1 MKACNSAVPPGLPP
15 GSIRYPALKVPGYF
29 RVVPLG
35 RKGNARHQGQEK
47 FLTRLTANRKM
58 SRTTT
63 TSAFTLLE
71 LILVLVVLGIGSA
84 IAGARLSGIRGTVGV
99 DLAVQQLLDQTR
111 RCQHLAAT
119 NGQVVRLR
127 LDLQAQTLTVMM
139 LDDVH
144 ERLPNDHQAEHI
156 SLATS
161 ADALTIA
168 FERSDAVAS
177 RTRTTNGPNP
187 HHTSGKSNQ
196 DLVDLLFSPD
206 ARCDPAGTVTVSSK
220 TNSAA
225 IRIFAG
231 ARIPE
236 RVADVNEDTN
246 KAQLR

>member
-1 MKACNSAVPPGLPP
+1 MHAE
-15 GSIRYPALKVPGYF
+15 
-29 RVVPLG
+29 RVV
-35 RKGNARHQGQEK
+35 RWCQSAYGNPCARTRSARVHK
-47 FLTRLTANRKM
+47 F
-58 SRTTT
+58 SRSLT

-127 LDLQAQTLTVMM
+127 LDVLAQTVTVMI

-144 ERLPNDHQAEHI
+144 EHLPNDNQAERI
-156 SLATS
+156 ELATS

-177 RTRTTNGPNP
+177 LNRSTNGPNP
-187 HHTSGKSNQ
+187 HHTSGKSGR
-196 DLVDLLFSPD
+196 DIIDLLFSPD
-206 ARCDPAGTVTVSSK
+206 ARCDPAGTVTVTSK

-225 IRIFAG
+225 VRIFAG

-236 RVADVNEDTN
+236 RVADVNEDAN